1 MNNLKRAFQLFAS
14 LASIIVALLC
24 ISLEVYRMVTRDGY
38 SSFADAYE
46 IVVIILSV
54 ALLIPSIWGVK
65 NPSEKAYMN
74 VCVAGLMLNG
84 IICMVFA
91 VFKSLVSLI
100 PLIPM
105 ILYVVSLCLR
115 NGNKTDATIVGQ
127 AKSNTNNQSDGLD
140 RIEEIKKL
148 NKQGILTDAEMK
160 ALIIEVLKNN
170 K

>member
-1 MNNLKRAFQLFAS
+1 
-14 LASIIVALLC
+14 
-24 ISLEVYRMVTRDGY
+24 
-38 SSFADAYE
+38 
-46 IVVIILSV
+46 
-54 ALLIPSIWGVK
+54 
-65 NPSEKAYMN
+65 MN